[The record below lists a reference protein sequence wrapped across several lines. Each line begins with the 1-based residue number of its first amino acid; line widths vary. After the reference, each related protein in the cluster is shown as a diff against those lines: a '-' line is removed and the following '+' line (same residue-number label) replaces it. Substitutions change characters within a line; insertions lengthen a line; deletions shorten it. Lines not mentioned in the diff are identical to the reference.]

1 MIDLKGKVA
10 IVTGASRGIG
20 LETARVLAACGA
32 RVAIIASK
40 ENSDLALELSSTCG
54 VEVKS
59 YGCDVSNTEQVTAT
73 FKSII
78 ETFGAVDILVNNAG
92 ITRDGL
98 LMRMKDED
106 FDDVIRVN
114 LRSVF
119 VCTRAIA
126 RHMMGRRSGRIINM
140 ASINGIRTQAGQSNY
155 AASKAG
161 VIGLTKTNAMEM
173 AGRGITINAIAPGF
187 IQTDMTA
194 KLPAEMIE
202 KYKAGIP
209 LQDLGSP
216 RDVANAVAFLASDE
230 ARYITGQVL
239 GVDGGLNA

>member
-32 RVAIIASK
+32 RVAIIATK

-106 FDDVIRVN
+106 FDETD
-114 LRSVF
+114 
-119 VCTRAIA
+119 A
-126 RHMMGRRSGRIINM
+126 RTSEGDLG
-140 ASINGIRTQAGQSNY
+140 AS
-155 AASKAG
+155 AG
-161 VIGLTKTNAMEM
+161 V
-173 AGRGITINAIAPGF
+173 
-187 IQTDMTA
+187 
-194 KLPAEMIE
+194 
-202 KYKAGIP
+202 P
-209 LQDLGSP
+209 L
-216 RDVANAVAFLASDE
+216 RV
-230 ARYITGQVL
+230 
-239 GVDGGLNA
+239 GGLLCLAAA